1 MKNPLIL
8 WIALGSLFLNI
19 GVVSAAGFVI
29 WQNWGN
35 PAGEEDGPWAALE
48 ESGFDDNDWANLDA
62 LLESRDI
69 SIDELVM
76 RMDEQTDFVLEQLW
90 EEDIRPEV
98 LIETFNQIEDERTA
112 LSRALF
118 EDFVGYLAT
127 LPLDKRGALMEL
139 LFEGEDF
146 VLWPL

>member
-35 PAGEEDGPWAALE
+35 PTEADTPWAALE
-48 ESGFDDNDWANLDA
+48 AAGFDDDNWADLDT
-62 LLESRDI
+62 LLEGRNL
-69 SIDELVM
+69 SIDELVE
-76 RMDEQTDFVLEQLW
+76 RMDEQTDFALDQLW
-90 EEDIRPEV
+90 QETIDPEV
-98 LIETFNQIEDERTA
+98 LFDTFNQIEDERMA

-118 EDFVGYLAT
+118 EDFVSYLAT
-127 LPLDKRGALMEL
+127 LPLDQRGALMEL

-146 VLWPL
+146 ALWPL

>member
-69 SIDELVM
+69 SIDELVV
-76 RMDEQTDFVLEQLW
+76 RMDEQTD
-90 EEDIRPEV
+90 
-98 LIETFNQIEDERTA
+98 
-112 LSRALF
+112 SRAPGRQQPCI
-118 EDFVGYLAT
+118 DS
-127 LPLDKRGALMEL
+127 
-139 LFEGEDF
+139 
-146 VLWPL
+146 